1 MAPRWLSRFSFAGVL
16 VLTSLLAAC
25 GEEAQQGERP
35 APLVSVVEVQPTRA
49 VMTADLPGRVDAMR
63 DAQVRARVTGIVE
76 QINFEQG
83 RDVVAGQLLF
93 EIDPAPYQATV
104 NQAKAELQRAQANAR
119 AAESLA
125 KRYAPLVK
133 INAVSRQEYDDAV
146 AQSEQA
152 NANVLA
158 AQAALETAEIN
169 LGYTR
174 VTSPIDGRIGEAMV
188 TEGALVEATSATQ
201 MALVQQI
208 TPVYVDVYQS
218 TTELAK
224 LREALRD
231 GRLQKIDKQTARAM
245 IVLEDG
251 SLYSEPGR
259 LLFTGFT
266 VNPSTGQVV
275 LRTMVDNPNEV
286 LLPGMYVRVRIEQA
300 VDEGA
305 LLVPPQALQR
315 SANGLTNVYV
325 VREGAAT
332 LVSVQTG
339 NEFEGQTLIL
349 SGLSAGDKVIVEGM
363 QKIRPGAPVQTKPWQ
378 PDDETAS
385 SSNRSDR

>member
-1 MAPRWLSRFSFAGVL
+1 MAPRWLSRFSFASVL
-16 VLTSLLAAC
+16 VLTGMLAAC
-25 GEEAQQGERP
+25 GDEAQQGQRP

-152 NANVLA
+152 DANVLA

-231 GRLQKIDKQTARAM
+231 GRLQKIDEQTARAT

-275 LRTMVDNPNEV
+275 LRTMVDNPDEV

-325 VREGAAT
+325 VREDAAT
-332 LVSVQTG
+332 LVPVQTG
-339 NEFEGQTLIL
+339 NEYEDQTLIL

-363 QKIRPGAPVQTKPWQ
+363 QKIRPGVPVQTKPW
-378 PDDETAS
+378 
-385 SSNRSDR
+385 

>member
-1 MAPRWLSRFSFAGVL
+1 MASRWLSRFCFAGVL
-16 VLTSLLAAC
+16 VLTGLLAAC
-25 GEEAQQGERP
+25 GDEAQQGQRP

-93 EIDPAPYQATV
+93 EIDPAPYQARV

-125 KRYAPLVK
+125 KRYEPLVK
-133 INAVSRQEYDDAV
+133 INAVSRQEYDDAI

-152 NANVLA
+152 DANVLA

-224 LREALRD
+224 LREALRT
-231 GRLQKIDKQTARAM
+231 GRLQKVDEQTARAT

-275 LRTMVDNPNEV
+275 LRTMVDNPDEV

-300 VDEGA
+300 IDEGA

-315 SANGLTNVYV
+315 SANGLTNIYV
-325 VREGAAT
+325 VRDDAAT
-332 LVSVQTG
+332 LVPVQTG

>member
-188 TEGALVEATSATQ
+188 TEGALVDATSATQ

>member
-1 MAPRWLSRFSFAGVL
+1 MALRWLSPSSFVGVL
-16 VLTSLLAAC
+16 VLTGFLTAC
-25 GEEAQQGERP
+25 GDDAPQGQRP
-35 APLVSVVEVQPTRA
+35 APLVSIVELQSTRA
-49 VMTADLPGRVDAMR
+49 VMTAELPGRVDAMR
-63 DAQVRARVTGIVE
+63 DAQVRARVTGI
-76 QINFEQG
+76 IDRIIFDQG
-83 RDVVAGQLLF
+83 SDVVKGQLLF
-93 EIDPAPYQATV
+93 EIDPAPYRAFV

-119 AAESLA
+119 AAKSLA

-146 AQSEQA
+146 ARSEQA
-152 NANVLA
+152 DANILA
-158 AQAALETAEIN
+158 AQASLETAEIN

-188 TEGALVEATSATQ
+188 TEGALVEALSATQ

-218 TTELAK
+218 TSELAQ
-224 LREALRD
+224 LRQALRD
-231 GRLQKIDKQTARAM
+231 GRLKKVDEKTAQVT
-245 IVLEDG
+245 IVLENG
-251 SLYSEPGR
+251 SLYSQPGR

-275 LRTMVDNPNEV
+275 LRTVVDNPDEV

-300 VDEGA
+300 IDEGA

-332 LVSVQTG
+332 LVPVQTG
-339 NEFEGQTLIL
+339 NNFEGQTLIL
-349 SGLSAGDKVIVEGM
+349 SGLSAGDQVIVEGV
-363 QKIRPGAPVQTKPWQ
+363 QKIRPGAPVQTKPWK
-378 PDDETAS
+378 PDNEAAKS
-385 SSNRSDR
+385 SSNSGR

>member
-16 VLTSLLAAC
+16 VLTGLLAAC
-25 GEEAQQGERP
+25 GDEAQQGQRP

-76 QINFEQG
+76 QITFEQG

-104 NQAKAELQRAQANAR
+104 NQAKAELQRAQADAR

-146 AQSEQA
+146 ARSEQA
-152 NANVLA
+152 AANVLA

-169 LGYTR
+169 LAYTR

-188 TEGALVEATSATQ
+188 TEGALVEASSATQ

-231 GRLQKIDKQTARAM
+231 GRLQKIDEQTARAT

-275 LRTMVDNPNEV
+275 LRTMVDNPDEV

-325 VREGAAT
+325 VREDAAT
-332 LVSVQTG
+332 LVPVQTG
-339 NEFEGQTLIL
+339 NDYEGQTLIL
-349 SGLSAGDKVIVEGM
+349 SGLSAGDKVIVEGI

-378 PDDETAS
+378 PDDEAAS
-385 SSNRSDR
+385 SSSRADR